1 MTIQNILD
9 SFEDYRLE
17 SKNDS
22 IDIDKLKEV
31 LPPMIQQIIE
41 EEKQEIRDYLISE
54 GYEILAEN
62 V

>member
-9 SFEDYRLE
+9 SFEDYRSE

-22 IDIDKLKEV
+22 IDIDKLKEI
-31 LPPMIQQIIE
+31 LPAMIQQAIE
-41 EEKQEIRDYLISE
+41 VERQEIRHYLISE